1 MTRIFASGNE
11 AFAQGVRFARPD
23 VISVYPITPQ
33 TIVVDRLADMV
44 ADGSSLEV
52 VTFVGR
58 G

>member
-11 AFAQGVRFARPD
+11 AFEQGVRLARPD

-44 ADGSSLEV
+44 ADGSSFEV
-52 VTFVGR
+52 VTFVG
-58 G
+58 GG